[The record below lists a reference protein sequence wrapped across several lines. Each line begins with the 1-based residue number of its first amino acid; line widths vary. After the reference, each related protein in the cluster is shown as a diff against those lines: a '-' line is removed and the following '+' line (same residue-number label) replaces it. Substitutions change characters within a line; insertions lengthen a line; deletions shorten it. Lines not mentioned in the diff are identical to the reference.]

1 MDKYKHNLKVLKYLA
16 KNIKISKK
24 ANFDN
29 IKNMKYYE
37 VFNEYLNSKEF
48 EKEILKL
55 KRSENDF
62 YIRNYISKA
71 INLIDFFNN

>member
-62 YIRNYISKA
+62 YIRSYISKA